1 MCTHVSSLLK
11 LPPTWSDPQGCHRA
25 LGWAPWVTSQT
36 RSRCFAY
43 GGVYVSRLLAS
54 LVPPPLPS
62 LCPQVCSLWLR
73 LHCCLCSV
81 NFKCK
86 YQCIEFTRRSS
97 KIAQFGYHSLS
108 ISSCGSFFSQ
118 QKRMREG
125 KKQGLTSGSWTE
137 KKGSRDS
144 GMILRNST
152 LIQLELEL
160 HRWLR

>member
-11 LPPTWSDPQGCHRA
+11 LPPTRPDPQGCHRA

-43 GGVYVSRLLAS
+43 GGVYVSRLLS
-54 LVPPPLPS
+54 PLVPPPLPS

-108 ISSCGSFFSQ
+108 ISSCGSYGRRGWERGKSRAWRLAPGQ
-118 QKRMREG
+118 RKREV
-125 KKQGLTSGSWTE
+125 E
-137 KKGSRDS
+137 
-144 GMILRNST
+144 ILG
-152 LIQLELEL
+152 
-160 HRWLR
+160 WY